1 MCSSSS
7 SNSIVVCSSS
17 SSSSNSI
24 VVCSSSSSNSILRTI
39 AQVGRA
45 VAAGTVCKDKVEF
58 WDVTA
63 IYQLALFRQ
72 NSSA

>member
-7 SNSIVVCSSS
+7 SNSIVVSS

-24 VVCSSSSSNSILRTI
+24 VVCSSSSSISIVRTI

-45 VAAGTVCKDKVEF
+45 VAAGTVCMDKVEF

-63 IYQLALFRQ
+63 MYQLALFRQ